1 MFTDVEIK
9 WKKKNKLLFSRNSL
23 CLQDLKKQIQRQ
35 NHRTLVLW
43 ALDCASATLA
53 QFEARYPDEQ
63 RPRACLNLC
72 ENWSKGKIKMPQAK
86 RAILDAHA
94 VAKELDDREY
104 GVLAQAIGHA
114 GATVHVETHA
124 FGLPIYELTG
134 IVHKHGIDDFQDAV
148 IEKIHDYHNRL
159 RYWQEHTDQLERDW
173 AGFLLKENKPNKEK
187 LLNEKRQ

>member
-43 ALDCASATLA
+43 ALDCASSTLT
-53 QFEARYPDEQ
+53 QFETKYPAEQ
-63 RPRACLNLC
+63 RPRNCLKLC
-72 ENWSKGKIKMPQAK
+72 EDWSKGKIKMPQAK

-134 IVHKHGIDDFQDAV
+134 IVRKHGIHDFQDPV
-148 IEKIHDYHNRL
+148 TEKISDYQNRL
-159 RYWQEHTDQLERDW
+159 LYWQEHTNQLERDW

-187 LLNEKRQ
+187 LLSEKRQ